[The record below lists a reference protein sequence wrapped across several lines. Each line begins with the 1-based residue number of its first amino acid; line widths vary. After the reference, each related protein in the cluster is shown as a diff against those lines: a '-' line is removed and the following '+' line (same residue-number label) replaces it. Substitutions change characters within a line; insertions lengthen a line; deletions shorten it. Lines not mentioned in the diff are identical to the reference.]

1 MSGRQEKD
9 EDDWETDPDYVNTMT
24 EEQQR
29 WGGARDTGVL
39 DMDKL
44 RETVMEED
52 KKGMQQRIGEDGY
65 RYSDGYGGQFGVLED
80 RQDQSAVGWDYR
92 SNSGYHQSQNNSYNK
107 DLVHTQ
113 NDNRQQSEMNK

>member
-1 MSGRQEKD
+1 MSGRRQED
-9 EDDWETDPDYVNTMT
+9 EDDWETDPDYDNTMT

-52 KKGMQQRIGEDGY
+52 KKGMEQRSGEDGY

-80 RQDQSAVGWDYR
+80 RQDKSAVGWDYR
-92 SNSGYHQSQNNSYNK
+92 SNSDSHQNNSYNK
-107 DLVHTQ
+107 DQVHAEKSE
-113 NDNRQQSEMNK
+113 QQSEKNN